1 MTGPIVR
8 RLAAAW
14 MATAAVL
21 IAALYPHVTAG
32 RGALQLTDW
41 FLFHQ
46 DLPVLWAIAAVAL
59 VGLAIS
65 FALPAS
71 PGAGAPAAP
80 TRPRTAL
87 AVAAIAALAGGLL
100 AWAGTFVVFDNYALS
115 MDEFMANFDAAI
127 LSHGQLMAPVAAP
140 WRALIDALQP
150 TFVTVAPGGLAW
162 SSQYLPV
169 NAALRAL
176 GQLAGAPSLV
186 SPLLAAVCVMAIFAV
201 SRRLWPARPALA
213 MAAAVLLA
221 TSSQFLLTAMTP
233 YAMTAHLA
241 FNLVWLWLFL
251 RGGALER
258 RGAAHAER
266 ASYRSLLPPGAASH
280 AGAILVGFLATG
292 LHQFVFHPLFA
303 APFIAELLFARRWR
317 LAATYIAA
325 YALICGLWIGYGR
338 FAFALVGHPGAA
350 VGPAAMGTAAA
361 TDLTGRIAALWA
373 SVGPSAPR
381 IMAANLIRFVS
392 WQSLL
397 TAPLAVL
404 GVVAA
409 VRAGGAVRA
418 LLLGLV
424 LTVIAMFVLIPHQ
437 GHGWGYRYLH
447 GLLGS
452 TCLLAA
458 FAWGRLTDPLS
469 GPARRWA
476 ALTFAVFAGLSV
488 LVLLPLRASQAHAF
502 VHPYARAW
510 AAIAHA
516 PSAVVVV
523 DPAGAWYASDLVRND
538 PYLRRGPLV
547 FDIRALTDDQLG
559 ALCAHRTLSVFKVSD
574 AVRLGIKTSTRTR
587 DDEDEPAPRDRLR
600 DAGCAA
606 SALAKP

>member
-8 RLAAAW
+8 RLALAW

-21 IAALYPHVTAG
+21 IVALIPDVTAG
-32 RGALQLTDW
+32 RRALKLTEW

-46 DLPVLWAIAAVAL
+46 DLPVLWAVAAAAL
-59 VGLAIS
+59 VGFAVS
-65 FALPAS
+65 FALPAL
-71 PGAGAPAAP
+71 PGAGAPAVS
-80 TRPRTAL
+80 TRPRAAL
-87 AVAAIAALAGGLL
+87 IVAAIAALAGLV

-115 MDEFMANFDAAI
+115 MDEFMANFDGSI

-140 WRALIDALQP
+140 WRAFLAALQP
-150 TFVTVAPGGLAW
+150 TFVTLAPGDVAW

-169 NAALRAL
+169 NAGLRAL
-176 GQLAGAPSLV
+176 GELVGAPSLV
-186 SPLLAAVCVMAIFAV
+186 SPLLAAVSVVAIFGVA
-201 SRRLWPARPALA
+201 RRLWPARPDLAL
-213 MAAAVLLA
+213 AAAVLLA
-221 TSSQFLLTAMTP
+221 TSSQFLVTAMTP

-251 RGGALER
+251 RGGRL
-258 RGAAHAER
+258 GHI
-266 ASYRSLLPPGAASH
+266 
-280 AGAILVGFLATG
+280 GAILVGFLATG

-317 LAATYIAA
+317 LALTYIAA
-325 YALICGLWIGYGR
+325 YGFICAFWIGYWR
-338 FAFALVGHPGAA
+338 FAFAVLGPPGAA

-361 TDLTGRIAALWA
+361 TDLAGRITALWKTVDTAAL
-373 SVGPSAPR
+373 R
-381 IMAANLIRFVS
+381 TMDANLIRFVS

-409 VRAGGAVRA
+409 VRTGGVVRA

-452 TCLLAA
+452 ACLLAA

-469 GPARRWA
+469 AAARRWA
-476 ALTFAVFAGLSV
+476 GASFAVLAGVSV
-488 LVLLPLRASQAHAF
+488 LALFPLRAVQAHAF

-538 PYLRRGPLV
+538 PYLGRRPLV
-547 FDIRALTDDQLG
+547 FDIRALTEAQLSQ
-559 ALCAHRTLSVFKVSD
+559 LCRHRALSVFD
-574 AVRLGIKTSTRTR
+574 AADAIRLGIKSSTRTH
-587 DDEDEPAPRDRLR
+587 DDEEEEATGERLR
-600 DAGCAA
+600 DTGCAVPA
-606 SALAKP
+606 AAQP

>member
-8 RLAAAW
+8 RLAVAW

-32 RGALQLTDW
+32 RRALRLTDW

-46 DLPVLWAIAAVAL
+46 DLPILWAIAAAAVL
-59 VGLAIS
+59 GFGVS

-71 PGAGAPAAP
+71 PGSGSLAGSI
-80 TRPRTAL
+80 RPRTVL
-87 AVAAIAALAGGLL
+87 AMAAIAALACALV

-115 MDEFMANFDAAI
+115 MDEFMANFDAAV

-140 WRALIDALQP
+140 WRAFLDALQP
-150 TFVTVAPGGLAW
+150 TFVTVAPGDAAW

-169 NAALRAL
+169 NAGLRAL
-176 GQLAGAPSLV
+176 GVLAGAPSLV
-186 SPLLAAVCVMAIFAV
+186 SPLLAAVSVMAIFGVA
-201 SRRLWPARPALA
+201 RRLWPARPDLA
-213 MAAAVLLA
+213 VAAAALLA
-221 TSSQFLLTAMTP
+221 TSGQFLVTAMTP

-251 RGGALER
+251 RGGRL
-258 RGAAHAER
+258 GHI
-266 ASYRSLLPPGAASH
+266 
-280 AGAILVGFLATG
+280 GAILVAFLATG

-317 LAATYIAA
+317 LALTYIAA
-325 YALICGLWIGYGR
+325 YGLICGFWIGYWR
-338 FAFALVGHPGAA
+338 FAFAFLGHTGAA
-350 VGPAAMGTAAA
+350 TGPAAMGTAAA
-361 TDLTGRIAALWA
+361 TDLASRITALWKA
-373 SVGPSAPR
+373 VDPTALR
-381 IMAANLIRFVS
+381 IMDANLIRFVT

-397 TAPLAVL
+397 TAPLALL

-409 VRAGGAVRA
+409 VRTGGAVRA

-458 FAWGRLTDPLS
+458 FAWGRLTDTLS
-469 GPARRWA
+469 DAARRWA
-476 ALTFAVFAGLSV
+476 GVSFAVFAGVSL

-502 VHPYARAW
+502 VRPYVRAW

-516 PSAVVVV
+516 PTAVVVV

-547 FDIRALTDDQLG
+547 FDIRALTEAQLG
-559 ALCAHRTLSVFKVSD
+559 ELCTRRTLSVFD
-574 AVRLGIKTSTRTR
+574 AAAAVRLGVKTSTRTK
-587 DDEDEPAPRDRLR
+587 DDEDEPAASDRLR
-600 DAGCAA
+600 DSGCAA
-606 SALAKP
+606 SAAAQLNFRQSR

>member
-8 RLAAAW
+8 RLALAW

-32 RGALQLTDW
+32 RKALRLTDW

-46 DLPVLWAIAAVAL
+46 DLPVLWAVAAVAL
-59 VGLAIS
+59 VGLGVS
-65 FALPAS
+65 FALPAA
-71 PGAGAPAAP
+71 PGAGSPARPIA
-80 TRPRTAL
+80 PRTAL
-87 AVAAIAALAGGLL
+87 VVAAIVALACGLV

-127 LSHGQLMAPVAAP
+127 LSHGQLMAPVAVP
-140 WRALIDALQP
+140 WRALLGALQP
-150 TFVTVAPGGLAW
+150 TFVTVAPGDLAW

-169 NAALRAL
+169 NAGLRAL
-176 GQLAGAPSLV
+176 GELAGAPSLV
-186 SPLLAAVCVMAIFAV
+186 SPLLAVVCVMAIFGVA
-201 SRRLWPARPALA
+201 RRLWPARPDLA
-213 MAAAVLLA
+213 VAAAALLA
-221 TSSQFLLTAMTP
+221 TSSQFLVTAMTP

-251 RGGALER
+251 RGGGLSDRQDNPILA
-258 RGAAHAER
+258 G
-266 ASYRSLLPPGAASH
+266 SAASH

-317 LAATYIAA
+317 LALTYIAA
-325 YALICGLWIGYGR
+325 YGLICGFWIGYWR
-338 FAFALVGHPGAA
+338 FAFALVGHAGGA
-350 VGPAAMGTAAA
+350 VGPAAMGKAAA
-361 TDLTGRIAALWA
+361 TDLTSRITALWTTVDPA
-373 SVGPSAPR
+373 APR
-381 IMAANLIRFVS
+381 IMVANLIRFVS

-397 TAPLAVL
+397 TLPLAVL

-409 VRAGGAVRA
+409 IRTGGAVRA

-424 LTVIAMFVLIPHQ
+424 LTAIAMFVLIPHQ

-458 FAWGRLTDPLS
+458 FAWGRLTDRLS
-469 GPARRWA
+469 AGARRWA
-476 ALTFAVFAGLSV
+476 GVSFAVFASLSF

-547 FDIRALTDDQLG
+547 FDIRVLTEAQLG
-559 ALCAHRTLSVFKVSD
+559 ELCAHRTLSVFKASD

-587 DDEDEPAPRDRLR
+587 DDEEEPPPRDRLR
-600 DAGCAA
+600 DSGCAA
-606 SALAKP
+606 SALAQP

>member
-1 MTGPIVR
+1 M
-8 RLAAAW
+8 
-14 MATAAVL
+14 
-21 IAALYPHVTAG
+21 
-32 RGALQLTDW
+32 
-41 FLFHQ
+41 
-46 DLPVLWAIAAVAL
+46 
-59 VGLAIS
+59 
-65 FALPAS
+65 
-71 PGAGAPAAP
+71 
-80 TRPRTAL
+80 
-87 AVAAIAALAGGLL
+87 AAIAVLTGLV

-140 WRALIDALQP
+140 WRAFLAALQP
-150 TFVTVAPGGLAW
+150 TFVTLAPGDVAW

-169 NAALRAL
+169 NAGLRAL
-176 GQLAGAPSLV
+176 GGLAGAPSLV
-186 SPLLAAVCVMAIFAV
+186 SPLLAVVSIVAIFGVA
-201 SRRLWPARPALA
+201 RRLWPARPDLAL
-213 MAAAVLLA
+213 AAAVLQA
-221 TSSQFLLTAMTP
+221 TSSQFLVTAMTP

-251 RGGALER
+251 RGGRL
-258 RGAAHAER
+258 GH
-266 ASYRSLLPPGAASH
+266 S
-280 AGAILVGFLATG
+280 GAILVGFLATG

-317 LAATYIAA
+317 LALTYIAA
-325 YALICGLWIGYGR
+325 YGLICAFWIGYWR
-338 FAFALVGHPGAA
+338 FAFALLGPPGVAT
-350 VGPAAMGTAAA
+350 GPAAMGTAAA
-361 TDLTGRIAALWA
+361 TDLASRVTALWKTVDPAAL
-373 SVGPSAPR
+373 R
-381 IMAANLIRFVS
+381 TMDANVIRFVS

-409 VRAGGAVRA
+409 VRTGGVVRA
-418 LLLGLV
+418 LLLGLG
-424 LTVIAMFVLIPHQ
+424 LTVVAMFVLIPHQ

-458 FAWGRLTDPLS
+458 LAWGRLTDPL
-469 GPARRWA
+469 GAAARRWA
-476 ALTFAVFAGLSV
+476 GASFAVFAGVSV

-547 FDIRALTDDQLG
+547 FDIRALTEDQLSG
-559 ALCAHRTLSVFKVSD
+559 LCAHRALSVFD
-574 AVRLGIKTSTRTR
+574 AADAIRLGVKSSTRTH
-587 DDEDEPAPRDRLR
+587 DDQEEEATGERLR
-600 DAGCAA
+600 DSGCDA
-606 SALAKP
+606 SGAVRP